1 MTPSTR
7 VEGGFF
13 ITGPDYSVVRLSLVA
28 LSDSQEGDIERLEL
42 VGRLLRRSRSD
53 EARRWADYTLL
64 RGRERLVA
72 DSADKRYVNVVGGA
86 VDCRDIAI
94 VAEELTLAG
103 FGDWIEVVPGPL
115 IRATHGARLGLS
127 HMPLD
132 PGSTYHILTRVME
145 RAWGEVCAGEP
156 DPELDLQGFDT
167 PLWGHHSFRRFADTV
182 ARQTMAQTGATEQD
196 IDLYFG
202 WMERFYG
209 QKMQVHYE
217 SRFDRTRRTAVTSL
231 A

>member
-1 MTPSTR
+1 M
-7 VEGGFF
+7 
-13 ITGPDYSVVRLSLVA
+13 
-28 LSDSQEGDIERLEL
+28 EL
-42 VGRLLRRSRSD
+42 LARLLRRSRSD
-53 EARRWADYTLL
+53 EARRWADYSLL
-64 RGRERLVA
+64 RGRERLSA
-72 DSADKRYVNVVGGA
+72 DSADKRYVNVVGGP
-86 VDCRDIAI
+86 VGGQDIAI

-103 FGDWIEVVPGPL
+103 FGEWIEVVPGPL
-115 IRATHGARLGLS
+115 IRSTHGRRLGLS

-132 PGSTYHILTRVME
+132 PGSTYQMLTRVMTS
-145 RAWGEVCAGEP
+145 AWDELRAGEP
-156 DPELDLQGFDT
+156 DSELDLQGFDA

-182 ARQTMAQTGATEQD
+182 ARQTMGTTGATEQD